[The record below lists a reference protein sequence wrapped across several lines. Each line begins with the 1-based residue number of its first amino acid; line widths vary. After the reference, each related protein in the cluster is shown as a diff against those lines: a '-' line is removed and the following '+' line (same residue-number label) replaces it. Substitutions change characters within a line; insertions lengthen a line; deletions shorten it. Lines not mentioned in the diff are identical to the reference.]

1 MHAQRPVSR
10 STSLLYFALIR
21 YGHCIELGRL
31 VLNTFIPTGL
41 FTLQSQ
47 LVNASSGQYCDV
59 KR

>member
-1 MHAQRPVSR
+1 MRNVQCHDQ
-10 STSLLYFALIR
+10 LLCFALIG

-47 LVNASSGQYCDV
+47 LVNSSSGQYCDV

>member
-1 MHAQRPVSR
+1 MRNVQCHDQ
-10 STSLLYFALIR
+10 LLYFALIR

-47 LVNASSGQYCDV
+47 LVNSSSGQYCDV